1 MAAAIEFKLFAPNNK
16 AATLRGSFSQW
27 AEIPLEKDDKGY
39 FRTNIKLE
47 DGIYQY
53 KFRVQSQSPCFE
65 PDEWVEVNDPYATE
79 IDRTTDTSTVRIKA
93 GARIIDTYVWQHDN
107 KELPNNEEL
116 VVYELHVADFSAPDG
131 SDTHSKFQQVRE
143 KLDYLCDLGINAIEL
158 MPVNE
163 YPGDYSWGY
172 KVRDFFAVESS
183 YGETADLKQ
192 LIDECHGRGIRV
204 ILDGIYN
211 HCDEECPLLLIDRNY
226 WYYRD
231 KHYPEDP
238 ANYWGPEFNY
248 ENFDPKLGIRPA
260 WKFIGDVVNFW
271 IQEYHID
278 GIRYDAV
285 RQLDNRDFLHW
296 ITREAKK
303 TAGDKPFYNIAE
315 HIPELPELVAADGPM
330 DGCWHESF
338 RIFAI
343 ENLGAN
349 TFDIEKLK
357 QVLEPKQQGY
367 QNTTNVINY
376 LASHDRDHLLAEAS
390 FRDID
395 QEAAFKRA
403 KLGAVLLVTAVGIPM
418 LWMGEEFGQS
428 TRQTPNQPNK
438 LQWSLLKNQPNH
450 ELLEYYKQVI
460 RLREKVPALYT
471 ENIEFIHENPEAK
484 VLAYYRWSDQGT
496 RAVVVANFSDTYLSG
511 YCIPKFPATGTWH
524 EWMHNKIV
532 EVGEEGFK
540 FDLPEWSAQVF
551 V

>member
-1 MAAAIEFKLFAPNNK
+1 MQP
-16 AATLRGSFSQW
+16 Q
-27 AEIPLEKDDKGY
+27 
-39 FRTNIKLE
+39 
-47 DGIYQY
+47 
-53 KFRVQSQSPCFE
+53 
-65 PDEWVEVNDPYATE
+65 
-79 IDRTTDTSTVRIKA
+79 
-93 GARIIDTYVWQHDN
+93 
-107 KELPNNEEL
+107 
-116 VVYELHVADFSAPDG
+116 
-131 SDTHSKFQQVRE
+131 
-143 KLDYLCDLGINAIEL
+143 
-158 MPVNE
+158 M
-163 YPGDYSWGY
+163 
-172 KVRDFFAVESS
+172 
-183 YGETADLKQ
+183 KQ

-211 HCDEECPLLLIDRNY
+211 HCDEECPLLLIDGNY

-231 KHYPEDP
+231 KHYPKDP

-343 ENLGAN
+343 ESLGTK
-349 TFDIEKLK
+349 TFDIDKLK

-367 QNTTNVINY
+367 QNTTNAINY
-376 LASHDRDHLLAEAS
+376 LASHDRSHLLASAS

-395 QEAAFKRA
+395 REAAFKRA
-403 KLGAVLLVTAVGIPM
+403 KLAAVLLVTAVGIPM

-428 TRQTPNQPNK
+428 TRQTPTQPKK

-450 ELLEYYKQVI
+450 ELLEYYKHVI

-484 VLAYYRWSDQGT
+484 VLAYYRWSDEGT

-511 YCIPKFPATGTWH
+511 YCIPKFPAAGTWH
-524 EWMHNKIV
+524 EWMSNKIV

>member
-16 AATLRGSFSQW
+16 AATLLGSFSQW

-47 DGIYQY
+47 DGKYQY

-93 GARIIDTYVWQHDN
+93 GARIIDTYVWQHGD

-116 VVYELHVADFSAPDG
+116 VVYEMHVADFSESDG
-131 SDTHSKFQQVRE
+131 SDSCSKFQQVKE

-183 YGETADLKQ
+183 YGTTADLKQ

-248 ENFDPKLGIRPA
+248 ENFDPKLDIRPA

-303 TAGDKPFYNIAE
+303 TAGNKPFYNIAE

-343 ENLGAN
+343 ENLAGK

-367 QNTTNVINY
+367 QNTTNAINY

-395 QEAAFKRA
+395 PEAAFKRA

-428 TRQTPNQPNK
+428 TGQTPNQPNK
-438 LQWSLLKNQPNH
+438 LQWSLLKTQPNH

-460 RLREKVPALYT
+460 RLRKKVPALYT

-484 VLAYYRWSDQGT
+484 VLAYYRWSDEGT
-496 RAVVVANFSDTYLSG
+496 RAVVVANFSDTYLSD
-511 YCIPKFPATGTWH
+511 YCIPKFPAAGTWH
-524 EWMHNKIV
+524 EWRYNKIV